1 MSKQVSRVPA
11 RVRECDCEHCQRLL
25 QWFYDDGIDIADL
38 EYEDIFTPLRHHAE
52 IALYVAD
59 AGYVIRSDMCF
70 RVSDTE
76 RTFRTAIDP
85 FSVWNA
91 LDIHDE
97 RGMVSFQVIQE

>member
-1 MSKQVSRVPA
+1 
-11 RVRECDCEHCQRLL
+11 L
-25 QWFYDDGIDIADL
+25 YDDGVTIRHL
-38 EYEDIFTPLRHHAE
+38 EYEDVFTPLKHHD

-76 RTFRTAIDP
+76 RTWTSAIDP

-97 RGMVSFQVIQE
+97 RGMVRFEVTE

>member
-1 MSKQVSRVPA
+1 
-11 RVRECDCEHCQRLL
+11 
-25 QWFYDDGIDIADL
+25 
-38 EYEDIFTPLRHHAE
+38 
-52 IALYVAD
+52 
-59 AGYVIRSDMCF
+59 VIRSDMCF